1 MGIRRIV
8 TRIGVVLSREGG
20 MLPITALPYRLF
32 VGGPLGG
39 GKQWW
44 AWVHIDDVVKA
55 MQYLLES
62 EDASG
67 VFNLTAPNPLQN
79 RDFGKTIGRVLRRPH
94 WLPLPAF
101 AFNLVLGE
109 VSTVVLDGQRVLP
122 QKLQTLNYPFQ
133 YLQAEAALS
142 NLLR

>member
-1 MGIRRIV
+1 
-8 TRIGVVLSREGG
+8 
-20 MLPITALPYRLF
+20 
-32 VGGPLGG
+32 
-39 GKQWW
+39 
-44 AWVHIDDVVKA
+44 
-55 MQYLLES
+55 
-62 EDASG
+62 
-67 VFNLTAPNPLQN
+67 
-79 RDFGKTIGRVLRRPH
+79 
-94 WLPLPAF
+94 LPAF